1 MRRSLIIAGGGVA
14 LVRLAGMAA
23 GFALTVTLARVLGPA
38 GVGAYGYIVM
48 LLALATVP
56 VNNGWATIL
65 LRAVSRASSNRGN
78 WGEVAGLMRWGV
90 PLALAVTA
98 TFILVPGLL
107 FLGPWGQGLLGY
119 TVIALLSCVL
129 FFDQLSGLRLAVLR
143 GLNHPVWGQIPEML
157 IRPLLILGVF
167 LVLTAFYPDKA
178 TLFEAFVALAVASGL
193 TAVMGGAI
201 LWRKSPE
208 ALNSA
213 KSETHM
219 RVWRSSALM
228 LAGNAGLVVLNAQI
242 DFLMLGILATPE
254 DLGHYRVAMQI
265 ALLSGFA
272 YTALNMI
279 AMQRFAYFF
288 ADGERKEEL
297 QKSATFLAQLAFVC
311 TLPLP
316 VLFWFWGE
324 PILVALFGPGFE
336 AALQPLI
343 FLLGLQVVN
352 AAAGFAH
359 SILVMAHREN
369 LVLPTTLVAAFL
381 NALLCT
387 VLIPLYGSQG
397 AAISSLISLSL
408 WNLALLLIT
417 YRLVFINTSIFRIE
431 RY

>member
-1 MRRSLIIAGGGVA
+1 MRRALMVAGGGVA

-23 GFALTVTLARVLGPA
+23 GFALTVVLARVLGPV
-38 GVGAYGYIVM
+38 GVGGYGYFVM
-48 LLALATVP
+48 LLVLAAVP

-65 LRAVSRASSNRGN
+65 LRAASRASSNRGN

-90 PLALAVTA
+90 PLALIVTA

-107 FLGPWGQGLLGY
+107 FLGPWGQGALGY
-119 TVIALLSCVL
+119 TAIVLLGCVL

-167 LVLTAFYPDKA
+167 LVLAAFHPEEV
-178 TLFEAFVALAVASGL
+178 TLFDAFVALIVASGL
-193 TAVMGGAI
+193 TAAIGGAI
-201 LWRKSPE
+201 LWHKSPKT
-208 ALNSA
+208 LKSA
-213 KSETHM
+213 QSETHL
-219 RVWRSSALM
+219 RVWGGSALM
-228 LAGNAGLVVLNAQI
+228 LAGNAGLVALNAQI
-242 DFLMLGILATPE
+242 DFLMLGVLATPE

-288 ADGERKEEL
+288 ARDEKDDL

-316 VLFWFWGE
+316 ILFWFSGE
-324 PILVALFGPGFE
+324 PILIAIFGPSFE

-352 AAAGFAH
+352 AGMGFAH
-359 SILVMAHREN
+359 SILVMAHRER
-369 LVLPTTLVAAFL
+369 VILPTTLAAVLLNAFL
-381 NALLCT
+381 CF
-387 VLIPLYGSQG
+387 VLIPVYGSQG
-397 AAISSLISLSL
+397 AAISSLISLGM
-408 WNLALLLIT
+408 WNLALMVLASKL
-417 YRLVFINTSIFRIE
+417 TSINSSVFRI
-431 RY
+431 RSI

>member
-23 GFALTVTLARVLGPA
+23 GFALTVALARVLGPV
-38 GVGAYGYIVM
+38 GVGGYGYIVM
-48 LLALATVP
+48 LLGLATVP

-65 LRAVSRASSNRGN
+65 LRAVSSASSNRGN

-90 PLALAVTA
+90 ALALAVTT

-119 TVIALLSCVL
+119 TAIALLSCVL

-157 IRPLLILGVF
+157 LRPLLILGIF
-167 LVLTAFYPDKA
+167 LGLTAFHPDEA
-178 TLFEAFVALAVASGL
+178 TLFEAFVALVVASGL
-193 TAVMGGAI
+193 TAVIGGTI
-201 LWRKSPE
+201 LWRKSP
-208 ALNSA
+208 
-213 KSETHM
+213 
-219 RVWRSSALM
+219 SALSAAKAETRM
-228 LAGNAGLVVLNAQI
+228 RIWRGSALVLAGNAGLVVLNAQI
-242 DFLMLGILATPE
+242 DFLVLGVLATPE
-254 DLGHYRVAMQI
+254 NLGHYRVAMQI

-288 ADGERKEEL
+288 ASEAQDDL

-316 VLFWFWGE
+316 VLFLFWGE
-324 PILVALFGPGFE
+324 PILVALFGLGFE

-381 NALLCT
+381 NALLCI

-408 WNLALLLIT
+408 WNLALVLIT